1 MRIYSIAYGAIL
13 LAITGMGTAHGAIVA
28 DSIAEFS
35 NTQGQENWTYGIF
48 IAGTDPSALT
58 PYTTAGFQNFDN
70 FDIAENDW
78 LASSALV
85 GAQNN
90 TFLKLGAEGGHP
102 TGIGPGAQNTI
113 IWAMRRY
120 ASEVDGLYD
129 LNIDL
134 KKANVVN
141 PAGGGITGR
150 VFVNGTEVFTQFI
163 ANDDNVGV
171 QLKLLIDL
179 EVGSLIDFAIDPT
192 GITPTPGGDNIY
204 SARADGT
211 HFAAIIET
219 PTAVPLPGAL
229 FFLVPALGILGGV
242 ARRR

>member
-1 MRIYSIAYGAIL
+1 MRIHSIAYGAVL
-13 LAITGMGTAHGAIVA
+13 LAFTGMGSAHGAIVA

-35 NTQGQENWTYGIF
+35 NIQGQDNWTYGVF

-70 FDIAENDW
+70 FDIAENNW
-78 LASSALV
+78 LASSTLV
-85 GAQNN
+85 GARNN
-90 TFLKLGAEGGHP
+90 TFLNLGAEGGHP
-102 TGIGPGAQNTI
+102 TGLGPGDQDTI
-113 IWAMRRY
+113 IWTMRRY

-134 KKANVVN
+134 KKTNVVN
-141 PAGGGITGR
+141 PSGGGITGR
-150 VFVNGTEVFTQFI
+150 IFVNGTEVFTQII

-171 QLKLLIDL
+171 QLKLLVDL

-192 GITPTPGGDNIY
+192 GITPTSGSDNIY
-204 SARADGT
+204 SARADGS
-211 HFAAIIET
+211 HFAAIIGT
-219 PTAVPLPGAL
+219 PMGVPLPGAL
-229 FFLVPALGILGGV
+229 FFLAPALGILRAV